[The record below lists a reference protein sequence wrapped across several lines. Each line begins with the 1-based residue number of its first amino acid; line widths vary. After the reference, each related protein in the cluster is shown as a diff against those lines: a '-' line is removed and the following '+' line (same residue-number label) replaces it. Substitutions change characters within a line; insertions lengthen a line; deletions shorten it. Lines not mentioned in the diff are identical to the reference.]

1 MRRSDE
7 KMAGSDPFDDGTAPP
22 RWYLEAK
29 DSNGR
34 WFVVSAHATEAEA
47 QQPKRDWDRAEPTP
61 SRIVERPE
69 GHEVPEQ
76 DGASVAETF
85 DDDEGGADVRV
96 GRPLKAPGPAI
107 EPGKPR

>member
-7 KMAGSDPFDDGTAPP
+7 KMAGSDPFDGTAPI
-22 RWYLEAK
+22 RHYVEAK
-29 DSNGR
+29 DSNGK
-34 WFVVSAHATEAEA
+34 WFVVAAYATSQEAA
-47 QQPKRDWDRAEPTP
+47 QAKLDYERSEQVPVRV
-61 SRIVERPE
+61 VERPE
-69 GHEVPEQ
+69 GQETPVQ
-76 DGASVAETF
+76 DDTSVLETF